1 MKEQLLEFAPLFM
14 GLSEAERDAL
24 ADGFTEGQAPANSVL
39 FESGA
44 NPDAMVLIGKGYVRV
59 TNDQGHVLATLGP
72 GSIVGDAALFRGMP
86 HEVTATAVSDVAFWR
101 MGDRRLRDILIQHPS
116 IGMKLSQN
124 FGGQIAQME
133 DYLIQRLG
141 RTKELAGLPANT
153 LQAVAGQLRPRAL
166 AASETLFRAG
176 EAPAGLYL
184 VESGALD
191 VRPDTTSAGEEPKR
205 VGQSAVLGALPLLMN
220 KPYTQS
226 AVAVEDSLLWTL
238 SADSFHSINSRHPG
252 LRRSLARN
260 VRARLGRADQA
271 QAVMR
276 LTQMP
281 IFAEAPQHV
290 VQAMAQRMS
299 MQHVPAGDRVYRIG
313 EAGDALYMVEQGE
326 VELTAENAMGVIEE
340 KARIS
345 ASNFFGEMSVLTGQV
360 RTEDATAT
368 RNTNLWVLHKPNLDA
383 LAAQHPA
390 LGKALSQALA
400 SRLATSDPGT
410 ADDSRFRNFPLL
422 AGLSTSELHQVA
434 AYLKPSRYRAG
445 EQIFRVN
452 TPGDM
457 LYLLERGQV
466 RIQPISG
473 GAWLLGPGEEF
484 GERALL
490 GTQPHNASAT
500 AETDVDVWT
509 LNKNDFNA
517 LMNQYPNLAIN
528 LSRIL
533 SQRLGGPNQQVTDTP
548 TSAPYQQQGGQPF
561 GAGNARR
568 RQAAAQ
574 GQQDAYRPP
583 RQGFG
588 SWFGSLSIGRKLLI
602 VVLILLLLWLMFIAV
617 PWTILRLQGLARWVS
632 GTATAASP
640 NAVEAVYAL
649 GSYNVAAL
657 DGEAARAVA
666 MADQLVPPTPTW
678 TPFPTPTP
686 LVTPTPVPV
695 PVVAASMLNYS
706 TELLQLAAPPP
717 GVPVDVVA
725 PAPEAAPAEQQPA
738 AVAPPRNLDS
748 RLSALGV
755 TIEDAP
761 VAPGQQYWRLVEVR
775 FADEQESA
783 GKHHIYV
790 DVMDENG
797 SRIVGQPVSVIW
809 GDGSYTGAVEDKAAP
824 DFGFNYMMYAAG
836 YAYNVQV
843 DGLPSDVLRGAGMG
857 DVANRFRGIHTSYY
871 LVFQRAVK

>member
-1 MKEQLLEFAPLFM
+1 VKEQLLEFAPLFM
-14 GLSEAERDAL
+14 GLTEAERDAL
-24 ADGFTEGQAPANSVL
+24 AAGFVEGQAPANSAL
-39 FESGA
+39 FNAGSNA
-44 NPDAMVLIGKGYVRV
+44 DSMLLIGKGFVRV

-72 GSIVGDAALFRGMP
+72 GSIVGDAALFRGAT
-86 HEVTATAVSDVAFWR
+86 HDVTATAVSDVEFWR
-101 MGDRRLRDILIQHPS
+101 LGDRMLRDLLIQNPS

-124 FGGQIAQME
+124 FGSQIAQME
-133 DYLIQRLG
+133 DYLVQRLG

-153 LQAVAGQLRPRAL
+153 LQAVAAHLRPRAL
-166 AASETLFRAG
+166 AASQALFRAG
-176 EAPAGLYL
+176 EAPAGLYF
-184 VESGALD
+184 VEAGAFDL
-191 VRPDTTSAGEEPKR
+191 RPDTTSAGEEAQR
-205 VGQSAVLGALPLLMN
+205 VGQSAVLGALALLMN
-220 KPYTQS
+220 KPYTQT
-226 AVAVEDSLLWTL
+226 AVAVEESLLWTL
-238 SADSFHSINSRHPG
+238 SADSFHAINSRHPG
-252 LRRSLARN
+252 LRRSLARS

-290 VQAMAQRMS
+290 IQALAQRMVV
-299 MQHVPAGDRVYRIG
+299 QHVPAGDRVYRIG

-340 KARIS
+340 KARVGGG
-345 ASNFFGEMSVLTGQV
+345 NFFGEMSVLTGQV

-368 RNTNLWVLHKPNLDA
+368 RNTNLWVLYKPDLDA

-400 SRLATSDPGT
+400 ARLATSDSAT

-422 AGLSTSELHQVA
+422 AGLSTTELHQVA

-473 GAWLLGPGEEF
+473 GNWLLGPGEEF

-500 AETDVDVWT
+500 AESDADVWT
-509 LNKNDFNA
+509 LNKNDFNT

-533 SQRLGGPNQQVTDTP
+533 NQRLGGSGQDFPEASGP
-548 TSAPYQQQGGQPF
+548 MAYQQGGPAALT
-561 GAGNARR
+561 GGARR
-568 RQAAAQ
+568 RAAAGQPQQAA
-574 GQQDAYRPP
+574 RPQ

-588 SWFGSLSIGRKLLI
+588 SWFGNLSLGRKLLI
-602 VVLILLLLWLMFIAV
+602 VILILLLLWLMFIAV
-617 PWTILRLQGLARWVS
+617 PWTILRLQGLARWIS
-632 GTATAASP
+632 GAEMAGSP
-640 NAVEAVYAL
+640 DAVEAVYAM

-657 DGEAARAVA
+657 DEDAARAIA
-666 MADQLVPPTPTW
+666 FADQQVPATPTW

-686 LVTPTPVPV
+686 RVTPTPASVPA
-695 PVVAASMLNYS
+695 VAAPLLQFS
-706 TELLQLAAPPP
+706 TDLLQLGAPQP
-717 GVPVDVVA
+717 GAPVA
-725 PAPEAAPAEQQPA
+725 PAPEAPPPAEAQPA

-748 RLSALGV
+748 RLNALGV
-755 TIEDAP
+755 SIEDAQ
-761 VAPGQQYWRLVEVR
+761 VAPGQQYWRLVEAR

-797 SRIVGQPVSVIW
+797 NRIVGQPVTVVW
-809 GDGSYTGAVEDKAAP
+809 GDGAFTGPVEDKAAP
-824 DFGFNYMMYAAG
+824 DFGFNYMMYASG
-836 YAYNVQV
+836 FAYNVKV
-843 DGLPSDVLRGAGMG
+843 EGLPSDVLRGAGMG
-857 DVANRFRGIHTSYY
+857 DVENRFRGIHTSYY
-871 LVFQRAVK
+871 VVFQRATK

>member
-1 MKEQLLEFAPLFM
+1 VKEQLLEFAPSFM
-14 GLSEAERDAL
+14 GLTEAERDAL
-24 ADGFTEGQAPANSVL
+24 AAGFAEGQAPANSAL
-39 FESGA
+39 FNVGSNA
-44 NPDAMVLIGKGYVRV
+44 DAMLLIGKGYVRV

-72 GSIVGDAALFRGMP
+72 GSIVGDAALFRGTS
-86 HEVTATAVSDVAFWR
+86 HDVTATSVSDVEYWR
-101 MGDRRLRDILIQHPS
+101 LGDRTLRDILIQNPS

-133 DYLIQRLG
+133 DYLVQRLG

-153 LQAVAGQLRPRAL
+153 LQAVAGQLRPRSL
-166 AASETLFRAG
+166 AANEALFRAA
-176 EAPAGLYL
+176 EAPAGLYF

-191 VRPDTTSAGEEPKR
+191 LRPDTPSGGEEPQR
-205 VGQSAVLGALPLLMN
+205 VGQSAVLGALALLMN
-220 KPYTQS
+220 KPHSQT
-226 AVAVEDSLLWTL
+226 AVAVEESLLWAL

-260 VRARLGRADQA
+260 ARARLGRADQA
-271 QAVMR
+271 QAAMR

-281 IFAEAPQHV
+281 IFAEAPPHV
-290 VQAMAQRMS
+290 VQAVAQRMVL
-299 MQHVPAGDRVYRIG
+299 QHVPAGDRVYRIG

-340 KARIS
+340 KARVGGG
-345 ASNFFGEMSVLTGQV
+345 NFFGEMSVLTGQV

-368 RNTNLWVLHKPNLDA
+368 RNTNLWVLYKPDLDA
-383 LAAQHPA
+383 LSAQHPA

-400 SRLATSDPGT
+400 ARLATSDAST

-422 AGLSTSELHQVA
+422 AGLSTTELHQVA

-457 LYLLERGQV
+457 LYLLERGRV

-473 GAWLLGPGEEF
+473 GNWLLGPGEEF

-500 AETDVDVWT
+500 AETDADVWT
-509 LNKNDFNA
+509 LNKGDFNT

-533 SQRLGGPNQQVTDTP
+533 NQRLGGPNQDYADAP
-548 TSAPYQQQGGQPF
+548 APAPYQQGGSAALT
-561 GAGNARR
+561 GGARR
-568 RQAAAQ
+568 RQAANQPQPA
-574 GQQDAYRPP
+574 ARPQ

-588 SWFGSLSIGRKLLI
+588 SWFGNLSLARKLLI

-617 PWTILRLQGLARWVS
+617 PWTILRLQGLARWIS
-632 GTATAASP
+632 GTAMASSP
-640 NAVEAVYAL
+640 DAVEAIYAM

-657 DGEAARAVA
+657 DGEAARAIA
-666 MADQLVPPTPTW
+666 LADQQVPATPTW
-678 TPFPTPTP
+678 TPFPTATPLITPTP
-686 LVTPTPVPV
+686 LSVPA
-695 PVVAASMLNYS
+695 VAAPMMQYS
-706 TELLQLAAPPP
+706 TELLQLGAPQPGAPVDAGAAAPEAPPDQAVQPAAAPPR
-717 GVPVDVVA
+717 A
-725 PAPEAAPAEQQPA
+725 
-738 AVAPPRNLDS
+738 LDG
-748 RLSALGV
+748 RLGALGV
-755 TIEDAP
+755 TIEDAQ
-761 VAPGQQYWRLVEVR
+761 VAPGQQYWRLVEAR

-797 SRIVGQPVSVIW
+797 NRIVGQPVTVVW
-809 GDGSYTGAVEDKAAP
+809 GDGNFTGPVEDKAPP
-824 DFGFNYMMYAAG
+824 DFGFNYMMYASG
-836 YAYNVQV
+836 YAYNVKV
-843 DGLPSDVLRGAGMG
+843 EGLPSDVLRGAGMG
-857 DVANRFRGIHTSYY
+857 DVENRFRGIHTSYY
-871 LVFQRAVK
+871 VVFQRATK